1 VRGDSSRGRDAGGLF
16 AMPSMKCHQC
26 GKVKR
31 CRMHTDRVEEQT
43 IIVYLCAPCARSLG
57 R

>member
-1 VRGDSSRGRDAGGLF
+1 
-16 AMPSMKCHQC
+16 MPSMKCHQC

>member
-1 VRGDSSRGRDAGGLF
+1 
-16 AMPSMKCHQC
+16 MPSMKCHQC

-31 CRMHTDRVEEQT
+31 CKLHLDSVGPPPVT
-43 IIVYLCAPCARSLG
+43 IIVYLCAPCARELG